1 MTAAGARGDDQGG
14 DCQKSFSN
22 LIALRKIS
30 GDSVQPWMQ
39 IEQMPKS
46 IAIPLRT
53 NKPAACPSVD
63 PTRILE
69 SLPQA
74 IIAVDG
80 AFAIRYVNA
89 KAEEFFYA
97 SAASLLEANL
107 SEVIPVDSPVF
118 SLIRQVLR
126 TAAPVVDH
134 GLLLDSRRAGQR
146 DVLIQ
151 GTPLGD
157 PPDLAIV
164 TFQERSIAERLDQQW
179 NQRGAVQSA
188 RAMAAMLGHEVRN
201 PLAGIRGAAQLLE
214 QGAAPQDRELTR
226 LICDET
232 DRIKALIDRME
243 VFSDDSP
250 LERDPVN
257 IHTVLDQVRKVAAAG
272 YARHVTFVEH
282 YDPSLPFVFGNRE
295 LLVRA
300 FTNLVKNAAEAI
312 TRGHG
317 AIVLSTA
324 YQSGLRLALPNSSGK
339 RAHLPLVVSVEDN
352 GEGIPESIRPHI
364 FDAFV
369 SGKQS
374 GTGLGLAVVAK
385 IVGEHG
391 GLIEL
396 ESMPRRT
403 IFRVFL
409 PMAPGVSE

>member
-1 MTAAGARGDDQGG
+1 MA
-14 DCQKSFSN
+14 F
-22 LIALRKIS
+22 
-30 GDSVQPWMQ
+30 
-39 IEQMPKS
+39 
-46 IAIPLRT
+46 PLRA
-53 NKPAACPSVD
+53 NKKPEPLPIDPS
-63 PTRILE
+63 RILE
-69 SLPQA
+69 ALPQA

-80 AFAIRYVNA
+80 EFAIRYVNS

-97 SAASLLEANL
+97 SAASLISSNL
-107 SEVIPVDSPVF
+107 SEIIPVDSPVF
-118 SLIRQVLR
+118 ALIRQVLR
-126 TAAPVVDH
+126 TAGNVVDH
-134 GLLLDSRRAGQR
+134 GLLLDDRRAGQR

-151 GTPLGD
+151 GTPVGD
-157 PPDLAIV
+157 PPDIAIIS
-164 TFQERSIAERLDQQW
+164 FQERSIAERLDQQW

-214 QGAAPQDRELTR
+214 QAAAAPGDRELTR

-243 VFSDDSP
+243 VFSDDAP
-250 LERDPVN
+250 LERAPVN
-257 IHTVLDQVRKVAAAG
+257 IHTVLDQVRKVAAAS

-282 YDPSLPFVFGNRE
+282 YDPSLPAVLGNRE
-295 LLVRA
+295 QLVRL

-324 YQSGLRLALPNSSGK
+324 YQSGLRLALPNASGR
-339 RAHLPLVVSVEDN
+339 RAHLPLVVSIEDN

-369 SGKQS
+369 SAKDT

-396 ESMPRRT
+396 DSQPRRT

-409 PMAPGVSE
+409 PMAEGWAE